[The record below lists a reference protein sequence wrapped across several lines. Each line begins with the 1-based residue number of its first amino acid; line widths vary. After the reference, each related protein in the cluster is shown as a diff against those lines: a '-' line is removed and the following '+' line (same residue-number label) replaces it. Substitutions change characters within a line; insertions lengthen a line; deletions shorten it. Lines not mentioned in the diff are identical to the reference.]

1 VVFRDIIIF
10 PFTVNNTS
18 VQMTQFYMLLLSMNE
33 LYDYTESKT
42 SNPQL
47 KRFVITN
54 YFLGITMKLFTMF
67 A

>member
-1 VVFRDIIIF
+1 
-10 PFTVNNTS
+10 
-18 VQMTQFYMLLLSMNE
+18 MTQFYMLLLSMNE

-54 YFLGITMKLFTMF
+54 YFLGITMNLFTMF